1 MAHRSAH
8 DGERWAAR
16 VGLHIGPKWRYGAQV
31 RLFLFP
37 FFYFLFSFLLLL
49 NLSFKF
55 QICDELVLKFF

>member
-1 MAHRSAH
+1 VAHRSAH

-16 VGLHIGPKWRYGAQV
+16 VGLHIGPKWRYGGPGKA
-31 RLFLFP
+31 FFFFP
-37 FFYFLFSFLLLL
+37 FYFLFSFLLLL